1 MSVSVVTNPAHS
13 GTTISTCNHRSC
25 FAWNTFFLCFQF
37 LNNKVYIYP
46 CSWLCECVCTHAGVC
61 VYLCMCVCVCSAL
74 CLYGGFTVKHFVV
87 CLTQDLMVDEN
98 IMKLEVKR
106 LRDMLNDRSDEVMS
120 QEKRKLQ
127 LETVSK
133 KTVLWPYCNRPSCSC
148 DLFVMSPAVSVT

>member
-1 MSVSVVTNPAHS
+1 MQYLYHALSFCLCSNEEEVILILDILNQFIVVVLE
-13 GTTISTCNHRSC
+13 GGGD
-25 FAWNTFFLCFQF
+25 
-37 LNNKVYIYP
+37 
-46 CSWLCECVCTHAGVC
+46 VCVC
-61 VYLCMCVCVCSAL
+61 VYLCMCVCACACSAF

-133 KTVLWPYCNRPSCSC
+133 KQCC
-148 DLFVMSPAVSVT
+148 DLIVSP